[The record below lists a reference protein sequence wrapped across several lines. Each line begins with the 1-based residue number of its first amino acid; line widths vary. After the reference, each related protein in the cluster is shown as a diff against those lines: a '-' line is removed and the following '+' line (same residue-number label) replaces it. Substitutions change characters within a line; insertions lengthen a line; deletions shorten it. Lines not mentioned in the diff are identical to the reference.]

1 MLAVEEEFVD
11 VAVEFVDVAVEE
23 AVATVDPVDDSK
35 RLWTVDSLVVMVDCR
50 VVTSVWR
57 LLREVIW
64 VLVHVTDADAI
75 LLATVLTDE
84 LVEL

>member
-1 MLAVEEEFVD
+1 M
-11 VAVEFVDVAVEE
+11 DVAVEE
-23 AVATVDPVDDSK
+23 ADATVDPVDDSK

-50 VVTSVWR
+50 VVTSLWR

-64 VLVHVTDADAI
+64 VLLQVTDAEPI

-84 LVEL
+84 LVAL

>member
-11 VAVEFVDVAVEE
+11 VAVEE
-23 AVATVDPVDDSK
+23 ADATVDPVDDSK

-50 VVTSVWR
+50 VVTSVSR

-64 VLVHVTDADAI
+64 VLVQVTDAEAI

-84 LVEL
+84 LVAL

>member
-11 VAVEFVDVAVEE
+11 VAVEE
-23 AVATVDPVDDSK
+23 ADATVDPVDDSK

-50 VVTSVWR
+50 VVTSLWR

-64 VLVHVTDADAI
+64 VLLQVTDAEPI

-84 LVEL
+84 LVAL